1 MIPRIHKRGT
11 SFKTATAYVL
21 HDPKAET
28 KERVDWDLSLNCG
41 GAEPDQAWQAMY
53 DTWSR
58 RTALKREAGVDLRGA
73 DNKKPVM
80 HITLSWAPGETVSKI
95 QMIDAAIESLR
106 AIGLKDHQAV
116 IAAHNDKEHQH
127 LHIIVNTVHPE
138 TGRTAALNYPAR
150 ALRDVAR
157 EHDRKRARENLAAQ
171 MHSAREN
178 RNADLRAKNMA
189 LLQPQPIIQ
198 AIKPAPSVRSH
209 RRRAIQ
215 NADIINRMKRHRA
228 EHDHAH
234 MVERDALWAVHR
246 AERDELFQQRRQAAQ
261 IALDYVRKRF
271 KSRWRDLF
279 EAQRMEMAHLNRIAD
294 KPMERAVYVFV
305 NSERLG
311 NGAALTM
318 KQKAAL
324 ISSPTALFEAVS
336 RVHTRERRGM
346 ANIEKV
352 EIAHRHEAVYRSYKN
367 RFDQIV
373 KRQEIERDNM
383 RSGHYA
389 ANGRDIKYVLAFRE
403 LLAERKGLA
412 PPREAANAPLF
423 ETDTGYVRR
432 IRQELGQRYDQG
444 THVPSPL
451 PPETKVQGDHI
462 YFDKPEEKDKSKG
475 RDDDFEND
483 M

>member
-11 SFKTATAYVL
+11 SFKTATAYIL
-21 HDPKAET
+21 HDPQAET
-28 KERVDWDLSLNCG
+28 KERVDWALSLNCG
-41 GAEPDQAWQAMY
+41 SDEPDRAWEAMY
-53 DTWSR
+53 DTWNR

-73 DNKKPVM
+73 DNKRPVM
-80 HITLSWAPGETVSKI
+80 HITLSWAPGETVSKM
-95 QMIDAAIESLR
+95 QMMDAAMESLR
-106 AIGLKDHQAV
+106 AIGLQDHQAL
-116 IAAHNDKEHQH
+116 IAAHNDKDHQH

-138 TGRTAALNYPAR
+138 TGRTAALKYPAL

-157 EHDRKRARENLAAQ
+157 EHDRQRAREAADAQ
-171 MHSAREN
+171 MHAARQN

-198 AIKPAPSVRSH
+198 TIESAPSLRNH

-234 MVERDALWAVHR
+234 MVERDALWAFHR
-246 AERDELFQQRRQAAQ
+246 AERDEIFVQSRQAAKVA
-261 IALDYVRKRF
+261 IDYVRDRF

-279 EAQRMEMAHLNRIAD
+279 EAQRIEMAHVNRIAD
-294 KPMERAVYVFV
+294 KPLERAVYVFV

-311 NGAALTM
+311 NGAALSM

-324 ISSPTALFEAVS
+324 IAQPSELFKAVS

-352 EIAHRHEAVYRSYKN
+352 EIAQRLDNVWRSYKS
-367 RFDQIV
+367 RYDQMVALQDRDRETIRA
-373 KRQEIERDNM
+373 RQYSEN
-383 RSGHYA
+383 SK
-389 ANGRDIKYVLAFRE
+389 DIKYWSAYHE
-403 LLAERKGLA
+403 LLAERKGRA
-412 PPREAANAPLF
+412 PPRVAANAPEF

-432 IRQELGQRYDQG
+432 IRQEIADRYDQG
-444 THVPSPL
+444 QHEPKPL
-451 PPETKVQGDHI
+451 PPDVSHRRDNI
-462 YFDKPEEKDKSKG
+462 YFDKPEDKDKPKG